1 MLERCY
7 FTVAGA
13 DVERVK
19 REVEEIIGLD
29 CSDAIQCS
37 AKMVGGLPPECSLG
51 NVSSCHM
58 VRVLSGVQC

>member
-1 MLERCY
+1 MMSA
-7 FTVAGA
+7 VSAGS

-37 AKMVGGLPPECSLG
+37 AKMVGVPLA
-51 NVSSCHM
+51 
-58 VRVLSGVQC
+58 VRAGIRLLLHHTVQRHD

>member
-1 MLERCY
+1 MA
-7 FTVAGA
+7 AGA

-37 AKMVGGLPPECSLG
+37 AKMVGVYSRQPLPIA
-51 NVSSCHM
+51 
-58 VRVLSGVQC
+58 R